1 MKLNRLKIA
10 NCSRVADI
18 DIEVRDNMVL
28 IGPNGSGK
36 TTVLLCLDMLFGMSN
51 QRLYGV
57 LSEGF
62 IRDESQ
68 PLIVEAALGN
78 LDDDELAAFPDEVDA
93 LNGNELMVRLE
104 AYADEDEISVAR
116 IFPNSGA

>member
-1 MKLNRLKIA
+1 MRLKHLEIT
-10 NCSRVADI
+10 NCSRVSDI
-18 DIEVRDNMVL
+18 DIEVRDNLVL

-78 LDDDELAAFPDEVDA
+78 LDDDELAAFPDEVGRCTFDKPRA
-93 LNGNELMVRLE
+93 DLFFDVVERRYEKIRSYGN
-104 AYADEDEISVAR
+104 
-116 IFPNSGA
+116 FH